1 MDFNLTEYEKLI
13 YVVSKSSLQL
23 MFRIYQLL
31 HFGIA
36 SKKNIYNY
44 LKSN

>member
-1 MDFNLTEYEKLI
+1 MGFNLTEDEKLI
-13 YVVSKSSLQL
+13 YVLSKSSLQL
-23 MFRIYQLL
+23 MFRIYHLL
-31 HFGIA
+31 HFGMA